1 MNQTGLASSSA
12 RLFRSVNQFMYAAAN
27 TLHIGMKPHAQPGN
41 NALIRFNRLTSPAD
55 GHLIVDSDKKTPK
68 MPFLSTPNSYG

>member
-12 RLFRSVNQFMYAAAN
+12 RLFRSVNQFMYATAMMRD
-27 TLHIGMKPHAQPGN
+27 IGMKPHAPLKN
-41 NALIRFNRLTSPAD
+41 NALIRFNRLTSLERR
-55 GHLIVDSDKKTPK
+55 HLIVDSNKKSPK